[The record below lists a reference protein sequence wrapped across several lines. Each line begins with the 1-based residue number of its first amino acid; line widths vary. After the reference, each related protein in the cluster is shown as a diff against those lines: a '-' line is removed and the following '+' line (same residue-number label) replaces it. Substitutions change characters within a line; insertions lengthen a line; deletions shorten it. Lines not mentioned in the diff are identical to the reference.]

1 MCVHFQILTR
11 KKLRDQKP
19 LFFLPLGKRNEI
31 TYVRSMRHAAQ
42 LATQT
47 TWPHKINSKVR
58 DGVTD
63 RVRGRQRIGSQI
75 PKLSKAIFLHMP
87 FVKDKVLMKM
97 NFFVLILL
105 LYLGSL
111 GENDHLP
118 EQTWIVVQLW
128 IPKICSTLNVS
139 KQEFRNKMGCPP
151 GPVHTSMLKDR
162 GLRSVTEIGLFA
174 GEETEGIRVRP
185 RSWVEDVFCFCENV
199 NF

>member
-11 KKLRDQKP
+11 KKLRDQQP

-42 LATQT
+42 PATQT

-63 RVRGRQRIGSQI
+63 RVRGRQRIGSQV

-87 FVKDKVLMKM
+87 FVKDKVLTKT

-105 LYLGSL
+105 SYLGSL

-118 EQTWIVVQLW
+118 EQTCILVQLW
-128 IPKICSTLNVS
+128 IPNICSTLNVS

-174 GEETEGIRVRP
+174 GEETERI
-185 RSWVEDVFCFCENV
+185 
-199 NF
+199 